1 MTGMISIDLYK
12 RKSLDNKRIG
22 LIGLGRM
29 GMGIAIS
36 LIRNRQRLVSY
47 ANNSRKGMSELLA
60 MGGAEVASPAEVA
73 KLCNVIILS
82 LPSTDEVEE
91 VCFGATGISSI
102 VHDDLLVIDTT
113 TGHPFQTKKIAER
126 LARQNIRYVDA
137 PLTRGPAEARRGEL
151 NAILGSP
158 NNSLADTC
166 TVLSRFCSYI
176 LHVGDVG
183 EGQKIKLLNN
193 ALSMGVVAL
202 AADMVGAARSLDIEP
217 NHLKLLIERGGVNN
231 SLTQALLKFAIEKG
245 EDPLQFTIGSA
256 SKDLD
261 YCFDILDVP
270 ENYQMIAAAKEV
282 YFSSVLRGL
291 GNKTLGG
298 LLDS

>member
-1 MTGMISIDLYK
+1 MINIKPY
-12 RKSLDNKRIG
+12 REMSLNDKRIG

-29 GMGIAIS
+29 GMGVAIS
-36 LIRNRQRLVSY
+36 LIRDRQPLVSY
-47 ANNSRKGMSELLA
+47 ANNSRRGMSELLA
-60 MGGAEVASPAEVA
+60 LGGTEVASPAGIA
-73 KLCNVIILS
+73 RLCNVIILS

-91 VCFGATGISSI
+91 VCFGEEGISSVI
-102 VHDDLLVIDTT
+102 CDGLLVIDTT
-113 TGHPFQTKKIAER
+113 TGHPLRTKKIAER
-126 LARQNIRYVDA
+126 LAQKNIRYVDA

-158 NNSLADTC
+158 DLLLADTC
-166 TVLSRFCSYI
+166 RVLSRFCSYV

-202 AADMVGAARSLDIEP
+202 AADMVGAARSLDVAP

-231 SLTQALLKFAIEKG
+231 SLTQAFLKFAIERG
-245 EDPLQFTIGSA
+245 EDPLQFTIRSA

-270 ENYQMIAAAKEV
+270 GDYQMIAAARAV
-282 YFSSVLRGL
+282 YLSNVLRGR

-298 LLDS
+298 LLDD

>member
-12 RKSLDNKRIG
+12 KKSLDNKRIG

-60 MGGAEVASPAEVA
+60 MGGTEVASPAEVA

-102 VHDDLLVIDTT
+102 VHNDLLVIDTT
-113 TGHPFQTKKIAER
+113 TGHPLQTKKIAER
-126 LARQNIRYVDA
+126 LAQKNIRYVDA
-137 PLTRGPAEARRGEL
+137 PLTKGPVEARRGEL

-166 TVLSRFCSYI
+166 IVLSRFCSYI

-202 AADMVGAARSLDIEP
+202 TADMVGAARSLDIEP

-231 SLTQALLKFAIEKG
+231 SLTQAFLKFAIEKG
-245 EDPLQFTIGSA
+245 EDPLQFTIGNA

-261 YCFDILDVP
+261 YCFDILDAP

-291 GNKTLGG
+291 GNKALGG
-298 LLDS
+298 LLDN